1 MPGLGTIAA
10 ANVQFESTGGNRI
23 EYVNGQ
29 VQVKT
34 QGGGYTVTIGSTE
47 MLNVNT
53 SYVLISGSNVLT
65 YGPSISSSYGQANS
79 AYNQANTA
87 YNNANTRLA
96 NSTTTFAGDLTIT
109 GNTLLSINSTSNV
122 GIGLTAPTAR
132 LHVRGSS
139 IAEITTLT
147 DAASIYPDMT
157 SNTNFTVT
165 LAGNRTMQNPNT
177 MITGQSGVFYVQQ
190 DSTGSRTLSWGSYY
204 RFSGNTAPTLSTS
217 ANSVDVVAYAIKN
230 TTSIVCQTLLNVG
243 G

>member
-1 MPGLGTIAA
+1 MSTLRVNQVIFNDGNNAYYTQ
-10 ANVQFESTGGNRI
+10 ANTNNVSL
-23 EYVNGQ
+23 YVNGTQ
-29 VQVKT
+29 MVSYLTNNTISIPNGVTLYVK
-34 QGGGYTVTIGSTE
+34 GVDVGNGAA
-47 MLNVNT
+47 
-53 SYVLISGSNVLT
+53 SG
-65 YGPSISSSYGQANS
+65 ANS
-79 AYNQANTA
+79 LQN
-87 YNNANTRLA
+87 
-96 NSTTTFAGDLTIT
+96 TTTTLAGSLTIT
-109 GNTLLSINSTSNV
+109 GTANVQNSVYLATGATTANV
-122 GIGLTAPTAR
+122 GIGLSAPTAR
-132 LHVRGSS
+132 LHVRGSAV
-139 IAEITTLT
+139 AEITTLT

>member
-1 MPGLGTIAA
+1 MLFRS
-10 ANVQFESTGGNRI
+10 VSL
-23 EYVNGQ
+23 YVNGTQ
-29 VQVKT
+29 MVSYLTNNTISIPNGVTLYVK
-34 QGGGYTVTIGSTE
+34 GVDVGNGAA
-47 MLNVNT
+47 
-53 SYVLISGSNVLT
+53 SG
-65 YGPSISSSYGQANS
+65 ANS
-79 AYNQANTA
+79 LQN
-87 YNNANTRLA
+87 
-96 NSTTTFAGDLTIT
+96 TTTTLAGSLTIT
-109 GNTLLSINSTSNV
+109 GTANVQNSVYLATGATTANV
-122 GIGLTAPTAR
+122 GIGLSAPTAR
-132 LHVRGSS
+132 LHVRGSAV
-139 IAEITTLT
+139 AEITTLT

>member
-1 MPGLGTIAA
+1 MSTLRVNQVIFNDGNNAYFTQ
-10 ANVQFESTGGNRI
+10 ANTNNVSL
-23 EYVNGQ
+23 YVNGTQ
-29 VQVKT
+29 MVSYLTNNTISIPNGVTLYVK
-34 QGGGYTVTIGSTE
+34 GVDVGNGAA
-47 MLNVNT
+47 
-53 SYVLISGSNVLT
+53 SG
-65 YGPSISSSYGQANS
+65 ANS
-79 AYNQANTA
+79 LQN
-87 YNNANTRLA
+87 
-96 NSTTTFAGDLTIT
+96 TTTTLAGSLTIT
-109 GNTLLSINSTSNV
+109 GTANVQNSVYLATGATTANV
-122 GIGLTAPTAR
+122 GIGLSAPTAR
-132 LHVRGSS
+132 LHVRGSAV
-139 IAEITTLT
+139 AEITTLT

>member
-1 MPGLGTIAA
+1 MSTLRVNQVIFNDGNNAYYTQ
-10 ANVQFESTGGNRI
+10 ANTNNVSL
-23 EYVNGQ
+23 YVNGTQ
-29 VQVKT
+29 MVSYLTNNTISIPNGVTLYVK
-34 QGGGYTVTIGSTE
+34 GVDVGNGAA
-47 MLNVNT
+47 
-53 SYVLISGSNVLT
+53 SG
-65 YGPSISSSYGQANS
+65 ANS
-79 AYNQANTA
+79 LQN
-87 YNNANTRLA
+87 
-96 NSTTTFAGDLTIT
+96 TTTTLAGSLTIT
-109 GNTLLSINSTSNV
+109 GTANVQNSVYLATGATTANV
-122 GIGLTAPTAR
+122 GIGLSAPTAR
-132 LHVRGSS
+132 LHVRGSAV
-139 IAEITTLT
+139 AEITTLT

-165 LAGNRTMQNPNT
+165 LAGNRTIQNPNT